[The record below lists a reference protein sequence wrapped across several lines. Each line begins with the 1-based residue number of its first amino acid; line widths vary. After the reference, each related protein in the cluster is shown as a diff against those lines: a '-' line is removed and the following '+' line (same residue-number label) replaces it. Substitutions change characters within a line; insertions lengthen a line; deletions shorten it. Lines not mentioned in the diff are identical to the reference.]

1 MAVISLRD
9 YQRAEREVSITQARI
24 DLGVHAAVTVLV
36 CATVIVINVFAVSE
50 FPWSVFPVAG
60 MILVLF
66 LHWWFGYRHLEEM
79 IQRHQA
85 DIERRALAHPAH

>member
-1 MAVISLRD
+1 MAAISLTD
-9 YQRAEREVSITQARI
+9 YQRAEREVSISQARI
-24 DLGVHAAVTVLV
+24 GIWAHAAVTVLV
-36 CATVIVINVFAVSE
+36 CAAVIVINVFAAPE

-60 MILVLF
+60 MAIGLF

-85 DIERRALAHPAH
+85 DIERRAPAHPAR

>member
-1 MAVISLRD
+1 MATVSLRD

-24 DLGVHAAVTVLV
+24 GIWAHAAVTVLV
-36 CATVIVINVFAVSE
+36 CVVVIVINVFAAPE

-60 MILVLF
+60 MVFGLS

-79 IQRHQA
+79 ILRHQA

>member
-1 MAVISLRD
+1 MATISLKD
-9 YQRAEREVSITQARI
+9 YQQAEREVSVTQARI
-24 DLGVHAAVTVLV
+24 GIGVHAAVTVLV
-36 CATVIVINVFAVSE
+36 CAMVIVINVFAAPE

-60 MILVLF
+60 MILGLF

-85 DIERRALAHPAH
+85 DIERRTLTHSAH

>member
-1 MAVISLRD
+1 MATISLKD
-9 YQRAEREVSITQARI
+9 YQRAEREASITQARI
-24 DLGVHAAVTVLV
+24 GIWAHAAVTVLV
-36 CATVIVINVFAVSE
+36 CAAVIAINVVVAPE

-60 MILVLF
+60 MTLGLF

-85 DIERRALAHPAH
+85 EIERRALTHAAP

>member
-9 YQRAEREVSITQARI
+9 YQRAEREVSLTQARI
-24 DLGVHAAVTVLV
+24 GLGVHAAVTVLV
-36 CATVIVINVFAVSE
+36 CVAVIMINVVAAPE

-60 MILVLF
+60 MILGLF

-79 IQRHQA
+79 LRRHQA
-85 DIERRALAHPAH
+85 DIERRALAHSAH